1 MKTKPKRYVTPR
13 NAGNRRLE
21 KALYAISRGDDFERE
36 KSMEYLIS
44 RPNKKTV
51 EHILPLLQDKDTPT
65 RMAAVEVIKKIGHAN
80 IAAIDRLL
88 EDENEDIRVYACEIM
103 ASMKNTET
111 IPFLIKALHNGSE
124 NVKNAAVI
132 ALGEFN
138 DERAIK
144 ALLGMLQ
151 DDPWIAFSAICSL
164 GKTKHPTA
172 VDPLL
177 QVFQNSDE
185 ELSLAACEAL
195 MEFEDNNILEKM
207 FNILK
212 AWSKKKRKR
221 YIEVIIQQGNENLFL
236 RLKKSIG
243 QDLFEHLLT
252 YVTFDKVELIPI
264 LRLMIHFKSKQT
276 CDILL
281 DTLIKM
287 DPDEPEYFEVLE
299 LFASLSRIWKDNIKE
314 YLSKGDEFAL
324 SIIKACAQEKI
335 GIPEDMLVTLFL
347 ASSAPVKREIVK
359 NASAIVQGKGYDILK
374 KAVKDPDGHVQS
386 HAANAIGA
394 MKLKKLEN
402 EIIELSKSGFMDV
415 RINAVKTLIKL
426 DNNEAKRL
434 LQQFVDSGS
443 IEDKKVYLAV
453 AKNISGDDNLPM
465 IKKLFLSKD
474 EDIKKTVVNIIG
486 NFIDD
491 ERYATI
497 FQKMLQ
503 GDNIPHEVLK
513 IIKEKRLSQFE
524 PLLNKIFS
532 NSNKSLWTRY
542 YALLALG
549 AFEDPSLFELF
560 INGLGDENN
569 LIKIGSLK
577 ALSDLKDKKAIVF
590 VKPLIKHK
598 DDDVRSTAEFVM
610 NNLKD
615 S

>member
-1 MKTKPKRYVTPR
+1 
-13 NAGNRRLE
+13 
-21 KALYAISRGDDFERE
+21 
-36 KSMEYLIS
+36 
-44 RPNKKTV
+44 
-51 EHILPLLQDKDTPT
+51 
-65 RMAAVEVIKKIGHAN
+65 
-80 IAAIDRLL
+80 
-88 EDENEDIRVYACEIM
+88 
-103 ASMKNTET
+103 
-111 IPFLIKALHNGSE
+111 
-124 NVKNAAVI
+124 
-132 ALGEFN
+132 
-138 DERAIK
+138 
-144 ALLGMLQ
+144 
-151 DDPWIAFSAICSL
+151 
-164 GKTKHPTA
+164 
-172 VDPLL
+172 
-177 QVFQNSDE
+177 
-185 ELSLAACEAL
+185 
-195 MEFEDNNILEKM
+195 M

-212 AWSKKKRKR
+212 EWSKKKRKR

-281 DTLIKM
+281 GTLIKM

-299 LFASLSRIWKDNIKE
+299 LFASLSRIWKENIKE
-314 YLSKGDEFAL
+314 YLSKGDESTL

-335 GIPEDMLVTLFL
+335 GIPEDVLISSFL
-347 ASSAPVKREIVK
+347 ASSAQVKREITK
-359 NASAIVQGKGYDILK
+359 NASVIVRGKGYDLLK
-374 KAVKDPDGHVQS
+374 KAVNDPDGHVKS
-386 HAANAIGA
+386 YAVNAIGA

-415 RINAVKTLIKL
+415 RINAVRTLIKL

-465 IKKLFLSKD
+465 IQKLFLSKD
-474 EDIKKTVVNIIG
+474 EDIKKTVVNTIG

-497 FQKMLQ
+497 FQKLLQ

-513 IIKEKRLSQFE
+513 IIKEKRLSQFK
-524 PLLNKIFS
+524 PVLNKIFS

-560 INGLGDENN
+560 IKGLGDENN